1 MITNNGTDV
10 LCIPPRDTSH
20 LAPCDHEEA
29 DTRMILHLADA
40 VNEGFCT
47 ILLCTV
53 DSDIVIL
60 AVAAASKLDVQ
71 ELWVAFGTGK
81 NFRYIPAHE
90 IPSSLSPDKSQ
101 ALPVFDACMWC
112 DTVSSFNTRGKKT
125 ARETWKAFEEVTAT
139 FLALSCVPTGITEDQ
154 VTMLERYD
162 TAI

>member
-1 MITNNGTDV
+1 MITTNGTDV
-10 LCIPPRDTSH
+10 LCIPSRDSSR

-29 DTRMILHLADA
+29 DTRLILHLADA

-81 NFRYIPAHE
+81 NFRYMYLLMKLLH
-90 IPSSLSPDKSQ
+90 LLVLTSPR
-101 ALPVFDACMWC
+101 LCLCFML
-112 DTVSSFNTRGKKT
+112 TRGVT
-125 ARETWKAFEEVTAT
+125 QLPRSTQAARRQCGRLGSF
-139 FLALSCVPTGITEDQ
+139 
-154 VTMLERYD
+154 
-162 TAI
+162 

>member
-1 MITNNGTDV
+1 
-10 LCIPPRDTSH
+10 
-20 LAPCDHEEA
+20 
-29 DTRMILHLADA
+29 MILHLADA
-40 VNEGFCT
+40 VNEGFSS

-90 IPSSLSPDKSQ
+90 IASSLGPDKSQ
-101 ALPVFDACMWC
+101 ALPVFHAYMGY

-125 ARETWKAFEEVTAT
+125 AWET
-139 FLALSCVPTGITEDQ
+139 
-154 VTMLERYD
+154 
-162 TAI
+162 